1 MSAITV
7 RLFASLRKYGPGD
20 TPGVIEMSV
29 EDGLM
34 IEEIVSKL
42 GIPKERVKM
51 IMKNGRAAV
60 FGDRVDEGDRIALF
74 PPEVAFNLY
83 MALNFREDMR

>member
-1 MSAITV
+1 MAAITV
-7 RLFASLRKYGPGD
+7 RLFASLRKYSPGD
-20 TPGVIEMSV
+20 PPGVIEMSV
-29 EDGLM
+29 EEGLG

-42 GIPKERVKM
+42 DIPKDRVKM
-51 IMKNGRAAV
+51 IMKNGRVAV
-60 FGDRVDEGDRIALF
+60 FEDTVKEGDRIALF

>member
-1 MSAITV
+1 MAAITV

-29 EDGLM
+29 EEGLA
-34 IEEIVSKL
+34 IEEIVSRL
-42 GIPKERVKM
+42 SIPRERVKM
-51 IMKNGRAAV
+51 IMKNGRVAV
-60 FGDRVDEGDRIALF
+60 FEDTAGEGDRIALF

-83 MALNFREDMR
+83 VALNFREDMR

>member
-1 MSAITV
+1 MAAITV

-29 EDGLM
+29 EENLM
-34 IEEIVSKL
+34 IEEIVSRL
-42 GIPKERVKM
+42 DIPKDRVKM
-51 IMKNGRAAV
+51 IMRNGRVAV
-60 FGDRVDEGDRIALF
+60 FEDKVNEGDRIALF